1 MYPGG
6 HITQARPDADTRRMD
21 SGATRTASHRARNGA
36 LLFGAASL
44 VTALGLLLPH
54 EAEVDS
60 AGLIVVVAG
69 SAALA
74 LVLVV
79 AGGRLNGVG
88 YSVVLALGTLLIS
101 LAAVSNGER
110 SGGPAGYDELYYL
123 WVVFYAAY
131 YLRRRTLAL
140 QVLLIA
146 VAYGVTLVLVDPGPI
161 ATSRWLTVVGLVT
174 GGAVVVRL
182 LTEHVE
188 QLMGELDK
196 AARTDRLT
204 GLANRRALED
214 DYRREAA
221 RAART
226 GEPTAIVLIDLNRF
240 KDINDL
246 YGHAAGD
253 TALAGVAERMR
264 SVLRATDVAARIG
277 GDEFVL
283 LLPNSDANNAAG
295 VAQRLT
301 ESAALHRDGIA
312 PVGLCFGIA
321 ACAAGAESL
330 DALMRR
336 ADQALYA
343 KKRARYGGATS
354 ETPLNAPMGRR

>member
-1 MYPGG
+1 MAG
-6 HITQARPDADTRRMD
+6 HK
-21 SGATRTASHRARNGA
+21 ARNGA

-54 EAEVDS
+54 QATVDTD
-60 AGLIVVVAG
+60 GLAVVVAG
-69 SAALA
+69 SAILA
-74 LVLVV
+74 IVLLVW
-79 AGGRLNGVG
+79 GKRLNDTG
-88 YSVVLALGTLLIS
+88 YSVVVGLGTVLIS

-110 SGGPAGYDELYYL
+110 SGGAAGYDELYYL

-131 YLRRRTLAL
+131 YLQRRGLVL

-146 VAYGVTLVLVDPGPI
+146 VSYGVTLVLIDPGPV
-161 ATSRWLTVVGLVT
+161 ATSRWLTVIGLVT
-174 GGAVVVRL
+174 GGAVVIRL

-188 QLMGELDK
+188 QLMAELDT

-204 GLANRRALED
+204 GLANRRALEH

-221 RAART
+221 RSART
-226 GEPTAIVLIDLNRF
+226 GEPLALVLIDLNRF

-253 TALAGVAERMR
+253 RALVGVSGRMR
-264 SVLRATDVAARIG
+264 SVLRASDIAARIG

-283 LLPNSDANNAAG
+283 LLPGSDLAG
-295 VAQRLT
+295 ATVIAERLT
-301 ESAALHRDGIA
+301 ASVAEPHTGIT
-312 PVGLCFGIA
+312 PVGLCFGAA

-330 DALMRR
+330 DEMMRR

-343 KKRARYGGATS
+343 KKRARYAGASSATRLS
-354 ETPLNAPMGRR
+354 APLSRH

>member
-1 MYPGG
+1 
-6 HITQARPDADTRRMD
+6 MD
-21 SGATRTASHRARNGA
+21 SGATRTPSHKARNGA

-44 VTALGLLLPH
+44 VTLLGLLLPH
-54 EAEVDS
+54 EANVDTD
-60 AGLIVVVAG
+60 GLAVVVAG
-69 SAALA
+69 SGALA
-74 LVLVV
+74 VVLVV
-79 AGGRLNGVG
+79 AGGRLNDVG
-88 YSVVLALGTLLIS
+88 YSVVIGLGTLLIS
-101 LAAVSNGER
+101 LAAFSNGER
-110 SGGPAGYDELYYL
+110 AGGPAGYDELYYL

-140 QVLLIA
+140 QVVLIA
-146 VAYGVTLVLVDPGPI
+146 VSYGVTLLLIDPGPI
-161 ATSRWLTVVGLVT
+161 ATSRWLTVIGLVT
-174 GGAVVVRL
+174 GGAIVVRL
-182 LTEHVE
+182 LTEHVD
-188 QLMGELDK
+188 QLLAELDR

-204 GLANRRALED
+204 GLANRRALEE

-226 GEPTAIVLIDLNRF
+226 GEPIALVLVDLNRF

-253 TALAGVAERMR
+253 TALIGVAGRMR

-283 LLPNSDANNAAG
+283 LLPGSDDPGASA
-295 VAQRLT
+295 VAERLT
-301 ESAALHRDGIA
+301 ASAAERHDGIT

-321 ACAAGAESL
+321 VSATGADTL
-330 DALMRR
+330 DQLMWR

-343 KKRARYGGATS
+343 KKRARYGGASTT
-354 ETPLNAPMGRR
+354 TPLPAPIGRR

>member
-1 MYPGG
+1 
-6 HITQARPDADTRRMD
+6 MD
-21 SGATRTASHRARNGA
+21 SGATRTPSHKARNGA

-44 VTALGLLLPH
+44 VTLLGLLLPH
-54 EAEVDS
+54 EANVDTD
-60 AGLIVVVAG
+60 GLAVVVVAG

-74 LVLVV
+74 IVLVV
-79 AGGRLNGVG
+79 AGGRLNDVG
-88 YSVVLALGTLLIS
+88 YSVVIGLGSVLIS
-101 LAAVSNGER
+101 LAAFSNGER

-131 YLRRRTLAL
+131 YLRRRTLAI

-146 VAYGVTLVLVDPGPI
+146 VSYGVTLVLIDPGPI
-161 ATSRWLTVVGLVT
+161 ATSRWLTVIGLVT

-188 QLMGELDK
+188 QLMAELDA

-204 GLANRRALED
+204 GLANRRALEEN
-214 DYRREAA
+214 YRREAT

-226 GEPTAIVLIDLNRF
+226 GEPIALVMIDLNRF

-253 TALAGVAERMR
+253 TALIGVADRMR
-264 SVLRATDVAARIG
+264 GVLRATDVAARIG

-283 LLPNSDANNAAG
+283 LLLDSDAGSATAVAERLAEAAVAQVGFCFG
-295 VAQRLT
+295 VA
-301 ESAALHRDGIA
+301 
-312 PVGLCFGIA
+312 
-321 ACAAGAESL
+321 ACVAGAESL
-330 DALMRR
+330 DELMRR
-336 ADQALYA
+336 ADQELYA
-343 KKRARYGGATS
+343 RKRARYAGASST
-354 ETPLNAPMGRR
+354 TPLRAPMGRH

>member
-1 MYPGG
+1 ME
-6 HITQARPDADTRRMD
+6 
-21 SGATRTASHRARNGA
+21 SGATRTAGHKARNGA

-54 EAEVDS
+54 QTEVDEK
-60 AGLIVVVAG
+60 GLVAVVAG

-79 AGGRLNGVG
+79 AGGRLNDVG
-88 YSVVLALGTLLIS
+88 YSVVIGFGTVLIS
-101 LAAVSNGER
+101 LAALSNGER
-110 SGGPAGYDELYYL
+110 AGGAAGYDELYYL

-131 YLRRRTLAL
+131 YLRRRALVL
-140 QVLLIA
+140 QVLVIA
-146 VAYGVTLVLVDPGPI
+146 VSYGVTLALIDPGPV
-161 ATSRWLTVVGLVT
+161 ATSRWLTVIGLVT
-174 GGAVVVRL
+174 GGAIVVRL

-188 QLMGELDK
+188 QLLAELEE

-204 GLANRRALED
+204 GLANRRALEA

-226 GEPTAIVLIDLNRF
+226 GGPIALVLLDLNRF
-240 KDINDL
+240 KHINDL

-253 TALAGVAERMR
+253 TALVGVAGRMR
-264 SVLRATDVAARIG
+264 SILRSTDVAARVG

-283 LLPNSDANNAAG
+283 LLPDSDVESATA
-295 VAQRLT
+295 VAERLA
-301 ESAALHRDGIA
+301 ESAAERYAGIT
-312 PVGLCFGIA
+312 PVGFCFGVA
-321 ACAAGAESL
+321 ACEAGAGTL
-330 DALMRR
+330 DDLMRS
-336 ADQALYA
+336 ADQALYT
-343 KKRARYGGATS
+343 KKRARYGGASS